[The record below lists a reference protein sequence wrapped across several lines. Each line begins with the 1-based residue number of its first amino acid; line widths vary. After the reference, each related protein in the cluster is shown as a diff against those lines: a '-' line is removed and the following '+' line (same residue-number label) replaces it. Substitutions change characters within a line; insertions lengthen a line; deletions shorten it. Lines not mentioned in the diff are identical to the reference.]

1 MILKVSITFSSL
13 GRSVAKV
20 CSTTLVSVTEADEQ
34 QASLH
39 NEVQKLMPHREPM
52 CTQTHPGRGLH
63 KECKHL
69 ATVES
74 DGRQVVQVLQTV
86 SLMLQRQKMA

>member
-34 QASLH
+34 QAS
-39 NEVQKLMPHREPM
+39 VQKLMPHREPM